1 MRLLLKSDS
10 WYFAISNK
18 LAKQRYS
25 ELKLFPFPKGRNRER
40 ERETKERERPKRER
54 DQREKELK
62 RRGASREKR
71 EVGFDRAKNRQTHSE
86 GKTIENKKRPK

>member
-25 ELKLFPFPKGRNRER
+25 KLKLFPFPNGRKR
-40 ERETKERERPKRER
+40 ERERPKRER
-54 DQREKELK
+54 ERP
-62 RRGASREKR
+62 KR
-71 EVGFDRAKNRQTHSE
+71 ERT
-86 GKTIENKKRPK
+86 

>member
-25 ELKLFPFPKGRNRER
+25 KLKLFPFPNGRKR
-40 ERETKERERPKRER
+40 ERETKERERER

-62 RRGASREKR
+62 RRGAS
-71 EVGFDRAKNRQTHSE
+71 
-86 GKTIENKKRPK
+86 